1 LPDPEDRSQEIPMSK
16 IVRVPRVIALTL
28 AGVFAVGVAGSA
40 MADTQWQKNH
50 PRREQVNNRLKWQN
64 HRINNE
70 YKEGEITKQQ
80 ANQLHKQDYQI
91 RQEERD
97 MASQNGSHITK
108 LEQATLNQQE
118 NRVSQ
123 EIGR

>member
-1 LPDPEDRSQEIPMSK
+1 MSK
-16 IVRVPRVIALTL
+16 IVTVHRVIAVAV
-28 AGVFAVGVAGSA
+28 AGAFALGIAGSA
-40 MADTQWQKNH
+40 MADTPWQKAH
-50 PRREQVNNRLKWQN
+50 PRREQVNNRLNRQN
-64 HRINNE
+64 YRINQE
-70 YKEGEITKQQ
+70 YKEGEITQQQ
-80 ANQLHKQDYQI
+80 AYQLHKQDWQI

-97 MASQNGSHITK
+97 MASQNGGHITR

>member
-1 LPDPEDRSQEIPMSK
+1 MSK
-16 IVRVPRVIALTL
+16 FVTVPRVIAFTL

>member
-1 LPDPEDRSQEIPMSK
+1 MSEI
-16 IVRVPRVIALTL
+16 ITVQRVITIAV
-28 AGVFAVGVAGSA
+28 AGVFAIGIAGSA
-40 MADTQWQKNH
+40 MADTPWQKTH

-97 MASQNGSHITK
+97 MASQNNSHITK
-108 LEQATLNQQE
+108 LEQHTLNQQE
-118 NRVSQ
+118 NEVSRD
-123 EIGR
+123 IGR

>member
-1 LPDPEDRSQEIPMSK
+1 MSETSTMQRM
-16 IVRVPRVIALTL
+16 ITIAVAAVFVI
-28 AGVFAVGVAGSA
+28 GIAGSA
-40 MADTQWQKNH
+40 MADTPWQKAH
-50 PRREQVNNRLKWQN
+50 PRREQANNRLNRQS

-97 MASQNGSHITK
+97 MASQNDTHITK
-108 LEQATLNQQE
+108 LEQHTLNQQE
-118 NRVSQ
+118 NNVSQ